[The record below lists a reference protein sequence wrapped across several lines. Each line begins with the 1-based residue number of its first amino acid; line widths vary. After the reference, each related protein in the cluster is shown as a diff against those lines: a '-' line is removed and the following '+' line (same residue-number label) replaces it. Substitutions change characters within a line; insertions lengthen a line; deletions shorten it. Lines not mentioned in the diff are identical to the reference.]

1 MKFSHILNFVD
12 CIATMVLCFCFVMF
26 LYPLYLLKIENSTNG
41 LIIISSDFLGRGTN
55 FVGGSVYFCHK
66 VPHPFH
72 LTISVPIALN
82 YCFRGLHC
90 LLCSLESQEW
100 KQGDQLRDGCHN
112 IGRDD
117 TGLALD

>member
-1 MKFSHILNFVD
+1 MSSGV
-12 CIATMVLCFCFVMF
+12 IA
-26 LYPLYLLKIENSTNG
+26 
-41 LIIISSDFLGRGTN
+41 
-55 FVGGSVYFCHK
+55 VYK

-72 LTISVPIALN
+72 LTISVPIASN
-82 YCFRGLHC
+82 YCFRELHC

-100 KQGDQLRDGCHN
+100 KQGDQLRGGCHN